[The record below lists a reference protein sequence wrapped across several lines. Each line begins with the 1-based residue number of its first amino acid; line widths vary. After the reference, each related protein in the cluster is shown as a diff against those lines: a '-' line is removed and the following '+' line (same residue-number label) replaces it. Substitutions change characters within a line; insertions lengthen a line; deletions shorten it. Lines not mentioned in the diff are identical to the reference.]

1 MTKYQ
6 GLEKREIIR
15 DLTEKLGTDRLIE
28 VLEAVHAQQERH
40 ANEILESLSIPGKLP
55 EDAVARLICLLGE
68 AFDDWTEIYRGVD
81 LTMREGLAT
90 YLRMAELSN
99 PAIAQILRMSEVN
112 VRQLFSRV
120 RRRDWERENQKA
132 NKAKK

>member
-1 MTKYQ
+1 MSKYQ

-55 EDAVARLICLLGE
+55 EDAVARLISLLGG
-68 AFDDWTEIYRGVD
+68 AFDDWTDIYHGVH

-90 YLRMAELSN
+90 YLFTFGFSRPS
-99 PAIAQILRMSEVN
+99 IAQILGISGDN
-112 VRQLFSRV
+112 LRQLFSRV
-120 RRRDWERENQKA
+120 NRRVRERDNQQG
-132 NKAKK
+132 